1 VIVERKRNSISAL
14 ARTALGG
21 VFGGEAIEAGSARNH
36 ENPPI
41 RALPTR
47 GMSASPLERDGLVVP
62 VTLADIAREAGTSPS
77 TASRAL
83 SGRGYVSEAA
93 RDRLLAVADRLG
105 YVPNASARTLKHQR
119 SRVVGVVLSDL
130 DNQFYAR
137 LAAGIEQVLRAA
149 SYQMMVLGDNNE
161 PAEEVEGARTF
172 LAMRAPGV
180 IMTPVG
186 SGAIELLRSQGTA
199 VVEVDRRLA
208 SVPCDAV
215 LIDNERGAREATM
228 HLAGL
233 GHTRIALLGVET
245 SWTSDAGRLRGYR
258 TGLRNARLA
267 LDEDLVVRI
276 PPHARDIEPRI
287 EALIDDHA
295 PTAIF
300 AANNTLAEHVWQ
312 VLRRRGLR
320 IPHDISLVGFDDV
333 PWMAMVD
340 PPITV
345 VEQPTLEL
353 GRHAAKLLLR
363 RLGGP
368 ALAPAVEILQP
379 RLVVRGS
386 TGPAQSS

>member
-1 VIVERKRNSISAL
+1 VSASSQEH
-14 ARTALGG
+14 GG
-21 VFGGEAIEAGSARNH
+21 VVA
-36 ENPPI
+36 
-41 RALPTR
+41 
-47 GMSASPLERDGLVVP
+47 P

-105 YVPNASARTLKHQR
+105 YIPNASARTLRHRQ

-137 LAAGIEQVLRAA
+137 LAAGIEQVLREAN
-149 SYQMMVLGDNNE
+149 YQMMVLGDNNE

-186 SGAIELLRSQGTA
+186 SGAAELLRAQGTA

-215 LIDNERGAREATM
+215 VIDNEGGGQEATK

-233 GHTRIALLGVET
+233 GHSRIALLGVDT
-245 SWTSDAGRLRGYR
+245 SWTSDAGRLAGYL
-258 TGLRNARLA
+258 TGLRDARLRF
-267 LDEDLVVRI
+267 DEGLVVRI
-276 PPHARDIEPRI
+276 PPNTPDVEPRI
-287 EALIDDHA
+287 DALIEDHA

-300 AANNTLAEHVWQ
+300 AANNTLAEHVWH
-312 VLRRRGLR
+312 VLRRRRLR
-320 IPHDISLVGFDDV
+320 IPDDISLVGFDDV

-353 GRHAAKLLLR
+353 GRRAAQLLLR
-363 RLGGP
+363 RLGAP
-368 ALAPAVEILQP
+368 SAAPAVEILQP

-386 TGPAQSS
+386 TGPARAE